1 MSAAISSSTNQSAP
15 TQDNMSPKRA
25 LVTADVR
32 NPSAPSA
39 SVATESPPRTTEAGN
54 NNRNSGDYFSIRH
67 SRLDQEP
74 NPFEQSFA
82 APNHGDHNSQKAT
95 ILPPVT
101 AMTSPAISGRY
112 GWGSDSLRSGP
123 LSPAMLQAPQHQN
136 LTFDSHLRTG
146 LTPNESAMRSGLTP
160 GGSGTIFPGQPGFLF
175 HNSNNVNT
183 PTSLEFQKTAQA
195 AAARVKRHSLPQ
207 QPGPAILLPQSEMKV
222 DQNLEIKSGP
232 PADSLYNADP
242 AHNAAN
248 GLYLLAHMG
257 GTKARVPSGAAQGFF
272 QQNPPMAS
280 PPVILPS
287 PEQKRALEQQTSQM
301 KMTSTS
307 PTNDNRRLSQSSMP
321 GAGSEND
328 TPEKKGRANNKR
340 AAPKRK
346 SPPDSS
352 AKKKAKGNDS
362 RAQSILSNHSEQHT
376 DSDGDEDNKGKKTA
390 MTDEEKRKNF
400 LERNR
405 VAALK
410 CRQRKKQWLNSLQ
423 AKVEMYG
430 AENDTL
436 TASVHSLR
444 EEVVHLKTLLLAH
457 KDCSVTR
464 ATGINMEVQANLL
477 SNPMPQPHGYD
488 VNSQMHMG
496 YNVNPMMGIPG
507 VGMHTNQHPNQQNDQ
522 RRYS

>member
-1 MSAAISSSTNQSAP
+1 MSTTISSTNQPAP

-25 LVTADVR
+25 LVTAGMLSLCKSTTREGLVKTCEIIDVR
-32 NPSAPSA
+32 NPSAPST
-39 SVATESPPRTTEAGN
+39 SVATESPPHTTEAAS

-82 APNHGDHNSQKAT
+82 APNHGDPNAQKAT

-123 LSPAMLQAPQHQN
+123 LSPAMLQAPQHPN
-136 LTFDSHLRTG
+136 ITFESHLRTG

-160 GGSGTIFPGQPGFLF
+160 GGSGSIFPGQPGFLF
-175 HNSNNVNT
+175 HNNNNVNT

-207 QPGPAILLPQSEMKV
+207 QPGPAIPLPQSDMKV
-222 DQNLEIKSGP
+222 DQNLDIKSGP

-257 GTKARVPSGAAQGFF
+257 GTKARVPSAAAQGFF
-272 QQNPPMAS
+272 QQNQPMAS
-280 PPVILPS
+280 PPIILPS
-287 PEQKRALEQQTSQM
+287 PEQKRAHLEQHSSQM

-307 PTNDNRRLSQSSMP
+307 PTNASRRLSQSSMP
-321 GAGSEND
+321 GAGSDND

-346 SPPDSS
+346 SPPGSS

-362 RAQSILSNHSEQHT
+362 RAESVLSNNSEPNS
-376 DSDGDEDNKGKKTA
+376 DSEGDEDNKGKKTA

-405 VAALK
+405 LVISILI
-410 CRQRKKQWLNSLQ
+410 
-423 AKVEMYG
+423 
-430 AENDTL
+430 
-436 TASVHSLR
+436 LR
-444 EEVVHLKTLLLAH
+444 A
-457 KDCSVTR
+457 
-464 ATGINMEVQANLL
+464 G
-477 SNPMPQPHGYD
+477 
-488 VNSQMHMG
+488 
-496 YNVNPMMGIPG
+496 
-507 VGMHTNQHPNQQNDQ
+507 
-522 RRYS
+522 